1 MAFQIK
7 DFVSIVAG
15 ILNTVRASTD
25 KITDFQ
31 VGSVARTLIESPA
44 VEIEQLYQQMF
55 VGLREAIPVATF
67 LSFGFDRK
75 PAAYASGRIV
85 LTASPAPTSDFP
97 IPAGTIFRAAD
108 GREYVSLQS
117 TVWPAGVEYF
127 TLQVRATVVGLG
139 GNISQGQIIT
149 SPIFAGRDDIT
160 IGNDTIDNGRD
171 EETDA
176 EREARFADFIRS
188 LSRGTIEALRY
199 GVMQAEVR
207 SSATNTVAEYVT
219 RLGIDE
225 QPGHVKLYIHSS
237 VGRSSDALLADGQRR
252 IDGYRETA
260 TGLVVAGFRPAGIRV
275 DVLRMSEKL
284 VGFAGYIEPFP
295 SVPFTEDM
303 RRALE
308 DAFRLFVQA
317 VPSGSVLYIPQL
329 VERMLDV
336 PGVRKVIPFNNE
348 NVMCGVHEVLVPSV
362 FDVSLEPQT

>member
-85 LTASPAPTSDFP
+85 LTASPAMTADFP
-97 IPAGTIFRAAD
+97 IPAGTIFRASD
-108 GREYVSLQS
+108 GREYVSLEN

-127 TLQVRATVVGLG
+127 TLQVRATTVGLG

-176 EREARFADFIRS
+176 EREARFAEFIRS

-199 GVMQAEVR
+199 GVMQSEVR
-207 SSATNTVAEYVT
+207 SASNTVTEYVT

-225 QPGHVKLYIHSS
+225 KPGHIKLYIHSS

-252 IDGYRETA
+252 IDGYRDSS
-260 TGLVVAGFRPAGIRV
+260 TGLVVAGFRPAGVRV

-284 VGFAGYIEPFP
+284 VGFAGYVEPFP
-295 SVPFTEDM
+295 SVPFTEEM
-303 RRALE
+303 RAALE
-308 DAFRLFVQA
+308 DAFRLFVRN

-362 FDVSLEPQT
+362 FDISLEPQT

>member
-7 DFVSIVAG
+7 DFISVTAG
-15 ILNTVRASTD
+15 ILNAMRASTN

-31 VGSVARTLIESPA
+31 VGSVARTLIEAPA
-44 VEIEQLYQQMF
+44 VEIEELYQQMF
-55 VGLREAIPVATF
+55 IGLREAIPVATF
-67 LSFGFDRK
+67 LSFGFDK
-75 PAAYASGRIV
+75 KAAAYASGRITLV
-85 LTASPAPTSDFP
+85 STPASAQDFP
-97 IPAGTIFRAAD
+97 IPAGTVFTSVD
-108 GREYVSLQS
+108 GRQYVTLQ
-117 TVWPAGVEYF
+117 TVVWPAGVERF
-127 TLQVRATVVGLG
+127 DVQVRAVEVGLP
-139 GNISQGQIIT
+139 GNISQGQITT
-149 SPIFAGRDDIT
+149 SPILSGRDDVT
-160 IGNDTIDNGRD
+160 IEHGGIDNGRD
-171 EETDA
+171 EETDE
-176 EREARFADFIRS
+176 EREARFADFIKS

-207 SSATNTVAEYVT
+207 DATNTVAEYVT

-237 VGRSSDALLADGQRR
+237 VGRTSDRLLADGQRR
-252 IDGYRETA
+252 IDGYRDTT

-284 VGFAGYIEPFP
+284 VGFAGYIQPFP

-308 DAFRLFVQA
+308 DAFRLYVMA

-348 NVMCGVHEVLVPSV
+348 NVLCGVHEVLVPSV
-362 FDVSLEPQT
+362 FDVSLEPQA